1 MPFYHSISDSPPVK
15 GMQKIRRGK
24 CFRGIVS
31 YALAPAPHHKT
42 APVIIGGNMIGL
54 SVDEVTAEFMRTLKL
69 RSDVQK
75 PIWHNSLRLPAGEIL
90 TKQKWVAVADDYMK
104 RMGFCDTHLRCYVL
118 HDDEVGQHIHIIASR
133 IRIPDGQLY
142 LGRNENLIST
152 RIIQDLERDHQL
164 TRTKGPS
171 PSSAPKVRKTGRNE
185 VKMEARTGNKAPK
198 KIIQEA
204 IEAVLGFY
212 DSITIDDFVYELSK
226 LKIKATANIA
236 STGRMNGFSFEY
248 EGIAFKASQLG
259 KAYSWSS
266 LSQKVTLAPAVKPQ
280 VISDIG
286 LPEEESEAVEKLAN
300 INDEPM
306 FHSPAIPHIEK
317 MNTEQKDRV
326 RWLLWVPYLKLIV
339 QALKATGLSLLKP
352 SIKMRPI
359 HFVTPTHN
367 TGEKESLVVIKE
379 IATVQNKFSI

>member
-1 MPFYHSISDSPPVK
+1 MK

-24 CFRGIVS
+24 CFKGIVS

-54 SVDEVTAEFMRTLKL
+54 SVDEVTVEFMRTQQL

-75 PIWHNSLRLPAGEIL
+75 PVWHNSLRLPKGDSL
-90 TKQKWVAVADDYMK
+90 TDEQWKLVADDYMK
-104 RMGFCDTHLRCYVL
+104 RMGFSDTHLRCYIM
-118 HDDEVGQHIHIIASR
+118 HNDEAGQHIHIIASR

-152 RIIQDLERDHQL
+152 RIIQELERDHLL

-171 PSSAPKVRKTGRNE
+171 PPSAPKVRKTGRNE
-185 VKMEARTGNKAPK
+185 EMMEARSGIKAPK

-204 IEAVLGFY
+204 IEAVLSFY
-212 DSITIDDFVYELSK
+212 GTITIDDFVYELSK
-226 LKIKATANIA
+226 LKITAKASIA
-236 STGRMNGFSFEY
+236 STGKMNGFSFEY
-248 EGIAFKASQLG
+248 AGIAFKASQLG

-266 LSQKVTLAPAVKPQ
+266 LSKRVILPPAVEPQ
-280 VISDIG
+280 VIADAE
-286 LPEEESEAVEKLAN
+286 LPEEELVAVERLAN
-300 INDEPM
+300 IDDVPM
-306 FHSPAIPHIEK
+306 FHFPSIPHIEE
-317 MNTEQKDRV
+317 MNTEQKDKV

-352 SIKMRPI
+352 LIKMRPI
-359 HFVTPTHN
+359 HFGTPTHH

-379 IATVQNKFSI
+379 IAIEQKKFSI

>member
-31 YALAPAPHHKT
+31 YAFAPAPHHKT

-75 PIWHNSLRLPAGEIL
+75 PVWHNSLRLPAGEIL

-152 RIIQDLERDHQL
+152 RIIQELERDHQL
-164 TRTKGPS
+164 TRSKGPS
-171 PSSAPKVRKTGRNE
+171 PSSPPKVRKPSRNE
-185 VKMEARTGNKAPK
+185 EMMEARTGNKAPK
-198 KIIQEA
+198 KVLKEA
-204 IEAVLGFY
+204 IEAVLSFY

-236 STGRMNGFSFEY
+236 STGKMNGFSFEY

-266 LSQKVTLAPAVKPQ
+266 LSQKVTLTPAVKPQ
-280 VISDIG
+280 VISDTG
-286 LPEEESEAVEKLAN
+286 LPEEESEAIERLAN
-300 INDEPM
+300 IDYEPV
-306 FHSPAIPHIEK
+306 FHSPAIPHIEET
-317 MNTEQKDRV
+317 NTKQV
-326 RWLLWVPYLKLIV
+326 RWLLWVPYLKQII
-339 QALKATGLSLLKP
+339 QALKATGLSILKP
-352 SIKMRPI
+352 LIKMKPF
-359 HFVTPTHN
+359 HFVTPTQN
-367 TGEKESLVVIKE
+367 TGNKESLAIIKE
-379 IATVQNKFSI
+379 STTGKKRFSI

>member
-1 MPFYHSISDSPPVK
+1 MK

-24 CFRGIVS
+24 CFKGIVS

-54 SVDEVTAEFMRTLKL
+54 SVDEVTVEFMRTQQL

-75 PIWHNSLRLPAGEIL
+75 PVWHNSLRLPKGDSL
-90 TKQKWVAVADDYMK
+90 TDEQWKLVADDYMK
-104 RMGFCDTHLRCYVL
+104 RMGFSDTHLRCYIM
-118 HDDEVGQHIHIIASR
+118 HNDEAGQHIHIIASR

-142 LGRNENLIST
+142 PGRNENLIST
-152 RIIQDLERDHQL
+152 RIIQELEQDHLL

-185 VKMEARTGNKAPK
+185 QMMEARTGNKAPK
-198 KIIQEA
+198 KIIHEA
-204 IEAVLGFY
+204 IEAVLSFY
-212 DSITIDDFVYELSK
+212 GTITIGDFIYELSK
-226 LKIKATANIA
+226 QNITAKASIA
-236 STGRMNGFSFEY
+236 STGKMNGFSFEY
-248 EGIAFKASQLG
+248 AGIAFKASQLG
-259 KAYSWSS
+259 KTYSWSS
-266 LSQKVTLAPAVKPQ
+266 LSQKVILPTAVRPQ
-280 VISDIG
+280 VIGDTG
-286 LPEEESEAVEKLAN
+286 LPEEESEAMERLAN
-300 INDEPM
+300 IEDVPM
-306 FHSPAIPHIEK
+306 FHSPSIPHIEE
-317 MNTEQKDRV
+317 MNTEQKDKV

-352 SIKMRPI
+352 SIKMKPF

-379 IATVQNKFSI
+379 IATEQKKFSI

>member
-1 MPFYHSISDSPPVK
+1 MK
-15 GMQKIRRGK
+15 GMQKIRKGK
-24 CFRGIVS
+24 CFKGIVS

-54 SVDEVTAEFMRTLKL
+54 SVDEVTVEFMRTQQL

-75 PIWHNSLRLPAGEIL
+75 PVWHNSLRLPKGDSL
-90 TKQKWVAVADDYMK
+90 TDEQWKLVADDYMK
-104 RMGFCDTHLRCYVL
+104 RMGFSDTHLRCYIM
-118 HDDEVGQHIHIIASR
+118 HNDKAGQHIHIIASR

-152 RIIQDLERDHQL
+152 KIIQQLERDHLL

-171 PSSAPKVRKTGRNE
+171 PPSAPKVRKTGRNE
-185 VKMEARTGNKAPK
+185 EMMEARSGIKAPK

-204 IEAVLGFY
+204 IEAVLSFY
-212 DSITIDDFVYELSK
+212 GTITIDDFVYELSK
-226 LKIKATANIA
+226 LKITAKASIA
-236 STGRMNGFSFEY
+236 STGKMNGFSFEY
-248 EGIAFKASQLG
+248 AGIAFKASQLG

-266 LSQKVTLAPAVKPQ
+266 LSKRVILPPAVEPQ
-280 VISDIG
+280 VIADAE
-286 LPEEESEAVEKLAN
+286 LPEEELVAVERLAN
-300 INDEPM
+300 IDDVPM
-306 FHSPAIPHIEK
+306 FHFPSIPHIEE
-317 MNTEQKDRV
+317 MNTEQKDKV

-352 SIKMRPI
+352 LIKMRPI
-359 HFVTPTHN
+359 HFGTPTHH

-379 IATVQNKFSI
+379 IAIEQKKFSI